1 MGINPI
7 CGQRAMQSMQA
18 RCQEELSSLVQME
31 QRKNQDSASS
41 VSGENIQRIEKTK
54 LGEQEKI
61 QEKRQPSFD
70 VKKRFDTFE
79 YHPEMQTAGI
89 YELSRDGEGNPVL
102 KLDAPEENVPAA
114 THEEGDKPQ
123 IVKTTVNTD
132 AVDRE
137 IENLKKLL
145 SQTKKQLSATN
156 DVQEKSLLEKKA
168 SSLEA
173 EIKQKDSEAYRRQH
187 GKITEQKVVSKI
199 GE

>member
-18 RCQEELSSLVQME
+18 RCQEELSSLAQKME
-31 QRKNQDSASS
+31 QRKNQDGASS
-41 VSGENIQRIEKTK
+41 VSDENIQRIEKTK
-54 LGEQEKI
+54 LGEQEK
-61 QEKRQPSFD
+61 RQPFFD
-70 VKKRFDTFE
+70 AKKRFDTFE
-79 YHPEMQTAGI
+79 YQPEAQMAGI
-89 YELSRDGEGNPVL
+89 YALSRDGEGNPVL
-102 KLDAPEENVPAA
+102 KFDAPEENVSAA
-114 THEEGDKPQ
+114 IREEGDKPQ

-173 EIKQKDSEAYRRQH
+173 EIKQKDTEAYRRQH